1 MHLLR
6 RFSSPS
12 ALIALLV
19 AGAFFMENLDATV
32 INTALP
38 AMAAS
43 FGVQPVDLNIGIT
56 AYLLTLT
63 C

>member
-1 MHLLR
+1 
-6 RFSSPS
+6 
-12 ALIALLV
+12 LLV